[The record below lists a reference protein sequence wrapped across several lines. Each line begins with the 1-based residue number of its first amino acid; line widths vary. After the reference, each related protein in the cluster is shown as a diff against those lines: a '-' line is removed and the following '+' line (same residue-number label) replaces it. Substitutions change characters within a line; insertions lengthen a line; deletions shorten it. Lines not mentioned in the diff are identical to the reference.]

1 MIVGEHRQGGNQ
13 SKDGHEDELD
23 AWMRLVPDVC
33 LLTDEAG
40 MIEAAN
46 GPAAEMLRVPQD
58 ALAGRSILDFVESS
72 ADGDGKLRARIAALE
87 EGEQLVEDVMLRC
100 DKRDLV
106 AARLRVLRSSRNGR
120 AMFHWLMRG
129 DVHEQALRESEQE
142 QRQLTRSLDLE
153 RRRLAA
159 LLENLPVG
167 VWVSDEQGRLI
178 EKNKEADA
186 IWAGDAPLAE
196 GMDEY
201 TQYVARDAATGKVLA
216 PEEYPTAQV
225 LATGRRVGPVEVDIR
240 RFDGTEGTVLVSVV
254 PIEDEQGKL
263 VGTVGIN
270 VDITARKR
278 GEAALRESEQ
288 RFSVVFAKAPFAIN
302 LARLEDGTVVEV
314 NEAWEALTGFTREEA
329 IDKTSVELG
338 LKPNPE
344 MRARVMSAVQTGRPV
359 RKVEMPFTTRSG
371 MSRVVSVSVDVVK
384 VGGVEYLLAVQEDI
398 TERIKTREALQKAH
412 DELEA
417 RVVERTRE
425 LQHAYDEL
433 QNVEEE
439 LRLQNE
445 ELRVQNEVMEELQLR
460 YQALFDLAP
469 DGYLVTDASGTILEA
484 NRAAADLLGVRAE
497 ELHGTRLDAHVFH
510 ADGEIYGRHLHT
522 IRTEQGALTLRWE
535 MRIERQEGVL
545 VDAAVAATASPAG
558 EVKGI
563 RWLLRDVTREKQI
576 QAALVQ
582 AERLAMAGQLAASLA
597 HEINNPLAAA
607 MGSIE
612 LVREAAQDGDEIDPL
627 LSVMYA
633 SLARASRLVTQLRD
647 VEPHT
652 RAEKKRPADL
662 NRLVENVLLLAGK
675 KARSAGVEIS
685 WHPNRDVP
693 PLSVASDGL
702 QQVLLNLVL
711 NAVEAMQG
719 GGRLAVRIR
728 RAQQPPRVG
737 IEFADSGPGVAP
749 EMRSRLF
756 EPFETTKEG
765 GSGLGLFV
773 SQSIVQQHG
782 GSIEVKSTDDEGA
795 TFTVWL
801 PAPRY

>member
-1 MIVGEHRQGGNQ
+1 MIGGEDRQGGNQ
-13 SKDGHEDELD
+13 SKDGHEDDLD

-33 LLTDEAG
+33 LLTDESG
-40 MIEAAN
+40 TIEAAN

-72 ADGDGKLRARIAALE
+72 AHGDGKLRARIAALE

-106 AARLRVLRSSRNGR
+106 AVRLRVLRSSRSGR
-120 AMFHWLMRG
+120 ARLHWLMRG
-129 DVHEQALRESEQE
+129 DVKATADRQAGEALLQDEAKLRAVFRSLVEGVVFLNTEGQVEEMNDAVQRRHGHTLEELADPKLDPRYHILRPDGSPFPADEQPAIVALRTGEAVRDVEMGVPTRDGRIRWRLVNAQPVYDDGNNLLGAVASFFDITQHKEAEQALRESEQE

-186 IWAGDAPLAE
+186 IWAGDAPLAV

-216 PEEYPTAQV
+216 PEEYPTARV

-278 GEAALRESEQ
+278 GEAALRESEE

-359 RKVEMPFTTRSG
+359 RKVEMPFATRSG

-384 VGGVEYLLAVQEDI
+384 VGGVEYLL
-398 TERIKTREALQKAH
+398 
-412 DELEA
+412 
-417 RVVERTRE
+417 
-425 LQHAYDEL
+425 
-433 QNVEEE
+433 
-439 LRLQNE
+439 
-445 ELRVQNEVMEELQLR
+445 
-460 YQALFDLAP
+460 
-469 DGYLVTDASGTILEA
+469 
-484 NRAAADLLGVRAE
+484 
-497 ELHGTRLDAHVFH
+497 
-510 ADGEIYGRHLHT
+510 
-522 IRTEQGALTLRWE
+522 
-535 MRIERQEGVL
+535 
-545 VDAAVAATASPAG
+545 
-558 EVKGI
+558 
-563 RWLLRDVTREKQI
+563 
-576 QAALVQ
+576 
-582 AERLAMAGQLAASLA
+582 
-597 HEINNPLAAA
+597 
-607 MGSIE
+607 
-612 LVREAAQDGDEIDPL
+612 
-627 LSVMYA
+627 
-633 SLARASRLVTQLRD
+633 
-647 VEPHT
+647 
-652 RAEKKRPADL
+652 
-662 NRLVENVLLLAGK
+662 
-675 KARSAGVEIS
+675 
-685 WHPNRDVP
+685 
-693 PLSVASDGL
+693 
-702 QQVLLNLVL
+702 
-711 NAVEAMQG
+711 
-719 GGRLAVRIR
+719 
-728 RAQQPPRVG
+728 
-737 IEFADSGPGVAP
+737 
-749 EMRSRLF
+749 
-756 EPFETTKEG
+756 
-765 GSGLGLFV
+765 
-773 SQSIVQQHG
+773 
-782 GSIEVKSTDDEGA
+782 
-795 TFTVWL
+795 
-801 PAPRY
+801 